1 MPGLSLKERIEWLER
16 ELPPE
21 STRFTVHDDLPFA
34 ILVYSPTDEWAM
46 RREAKLL
53 AARLKMKGREPVF
66 ISLAELLWEAID
78 DPDMG
83 GIADLIKLEEER
95 GFRAAQE
102 QAHVYLSDEDFTPLP
117 ATLAERLSKYDPDK
131 HICFLHRAASLGPDI
146 YHLSKLLEEMQ
157 RRTRVPTILLY
168 PGSLVDT
175 NALRFMDLPDRDA
188 LGSYRVKI
196 YA

>member
-16 ELPPE
+16 ELPPG
-21 STRFTVHDDLPFA
+21 SSRFTVHDDLPFA
-34 ILVYSPTDEWAM
+34 ILVYPPAEEWAM
-46 RREAKLL
+46 RRETKLL
-53 AARLKMKGREPVF
+53 AARLQKKGRTPVF
-66 ISLAELLWEAID
+66 VSLAELLWEAID
-78 DPDMG
+78 DPDTG
-83 GIADLIKLEEER
+83 GLDALVALEKDR
-95 GFRAAQE
+95 GFDVAQE
-102 QAHVYLSDEDFTPLP
+102 QAHIYLSDEDFTPLP
-117 ATLAERLSKYDPDK
+117 ATLAERLSSYDPNK

-146 YHLSKLLEEMQ
+146 YHLSKLLDEMQ
-157 RRTRVPTILLY
+157 GRTRVPTILLY